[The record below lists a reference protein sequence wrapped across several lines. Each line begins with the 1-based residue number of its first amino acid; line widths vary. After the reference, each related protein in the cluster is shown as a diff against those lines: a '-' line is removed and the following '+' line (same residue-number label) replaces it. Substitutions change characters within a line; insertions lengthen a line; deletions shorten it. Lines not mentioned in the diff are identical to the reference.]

1 MWALAAVSVTCSL
14 FQAASAGT
22 YLLSSKGSGHCDVG
36 GTLITN
42 IMECRV
48 ALEVCAALPSSPLWL
63 VVHGAPRTR
72 ASVRT
77 SDL

>member
-1 MWALAAVSVTCSL
+1 MWALAAVSVACSL
-14 FQAASAGT
+14 LQAASAGT

-48 ALEVCAALPSSPLWL
+48 ALEVCAAVATAVL
-63 VVHGAPRTR
+63 
-72 ASVRT
+72 ASVARG
-77 SDL
+77 SRCPAHPCLRAHV